1 MAAAAHGLPSM
12 ARLPVCA
19 FIGRDVC
26 PATLRGV
33 RAMTTPLSLLRANL
47 RASIAAKCR
56 LLDNGQQL
64 AAFEAAAQLAASV
77 YRSGG
82 RLYIAGNGGSAAD
95 AQHLA
100 AEFVVKLCQ
109 PRAPLAAEALAT
121 DVATLTAIAN
131 DFSFEEVFARQLEC
145 KASAHDAFIAL
156 STSGESPNIVRALEH
171 CRMAGVPSILLG
183 GRGGGRAGRLANI
196 SVIVPGEN
204 SCQIQEL
211 HVVLYHTLVAY
222 VESALFGD
230 EPVSAAAAHL
240 SDSTGIS

>member
-1 MAAAAHGLPSM
+1 M
-12 ARLPVCA
+12 
-19 FIGRDVC
+19 
-26 PATLRGV
+26 
-33 RAMTTPLSLLRANL
+33 MTTPLSLLQANL

-56 LLDNGQQL
+56 LLDNGPQL
-64 AAFEAAAQLAASV
+64 AAFEAAARLAASV

-100 AEFVVKLCQ
+100 AEFVVKLCE

-131 DFSFEEVFARQLEC
+131 DFAFDEVFARQLQC
-145 KASAHDAFIAL
+145 KATAQDAFIAL
-156 STSGESPNIVRALEH
+156 STSGESQTIVRALEH
-171 CRMAGVPSILLG
+171 CRKAGVLSILLA
-183 GRGGGRAGRLANI
+183 GRGGGRAGRLADV

-204 SCQIQEL
+204 SCQIHEL
-211 HVVLYHTLVAY
+211 HVVLYQTLVAY